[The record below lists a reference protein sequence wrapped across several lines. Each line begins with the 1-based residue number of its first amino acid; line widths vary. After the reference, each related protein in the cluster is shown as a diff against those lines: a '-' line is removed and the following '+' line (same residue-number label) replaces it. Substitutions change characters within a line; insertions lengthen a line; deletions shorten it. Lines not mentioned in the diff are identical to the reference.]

1 MGLFSGRRVAEP
13 APQRSMTLPF
23 DLSAIYPGASITD
36 YATVDANGDNALRSI
51 AVGAAIDL
59 ICSLASGLPLDTFRG
74 YGSDRVQLA
83 TPSNLQDPGSTG
95 QGLGTGC
102 IRCWCRGCTAATP
115 RQVLGM
121 TVPATRG
128 GCRCSTGLGA
138 ATLVDR
144 QIQWWVNSQPWDAP
158 GRFRASPCEPG
169 AWPAAGASVIRRH
182 AMQIGTSLAA
192 AQFGSRWFADGA
204 HRQGC
209 W

>member
-59 ICSLASGLPLDTFRG
+59 ICSLASELPLDTFRG

-95 QGLGTGC
+95 QGLED
-102 IRCWCRGCTAATP
+102 WVYSLLVSWLYRGNAYGEVLEYDRAGNP
-115 RQVLGM
+115 RRVSLLSLY
-121 TVPATRG
+121 TSPRPRDRTR
-128 GCRCSTGLGA
+128 
-138 ATLVDR
+138 
-144 QIQWWVNSQPWDAP
+144 
-158 GRFRASPCEPG
+158 SPLPSS
-169 AWPAAGASVIRRH
+169 A
-182 AMQIGTSLAA
+182 
-192 AQFGSRWFADGA
+192 
-204 HRQGC
+204 
-209 W
+209 